1 MERKDARE
9 EWYELMEIDGTTVI
23 FTNMRIDRSTIPDGL
38 YLYEV
43 RDSDDLDGSFAEI
56 KWSVCV
62 NHWGSIITKEE
73 FPLTDFGSYFPEDCN
88 YLGQGISLEEYIDM
102 DTQQIK

>member
-1 MERKDARE
+1 MERKDARKE
-9 EWYELMEIDGTTVI
+9 LYELMEIDGTPVI
-23 FTNMRIDRSTIPDGL
+23 FTNMRIDRSTIPDEL

-62 NHWGSIITKEE
+62 NHWGSIITKEQ
-73 FPLTDFGSYFPEDCN
+73 FPLTEWGSYYPEECR
-88 YLGQGISLEEYIDM
+88 YLGYDISLEEYINMDM
-102 DTQQIK
+102 K